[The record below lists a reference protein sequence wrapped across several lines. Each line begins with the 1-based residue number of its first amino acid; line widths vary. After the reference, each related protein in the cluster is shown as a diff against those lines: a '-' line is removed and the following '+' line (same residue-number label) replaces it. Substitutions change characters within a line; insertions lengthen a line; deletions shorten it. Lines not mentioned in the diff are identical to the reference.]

1 MNRTLK
7 SILFTA
13 FALFS
18 IGAKAEVT
26 QADINLDFGRFAG
39 FWVYEGCEKQNTTG
53 KCWFIIEKKKELYG
67 DKEYFSYANQKAIPA
82 KAEILDKVCG
92 DFKYT
97 TGFTVSNLPNNAI
110 CIKVIGAGDKAELY
124 YPAGYTGHG
133 TYKIVKS
140 SKEEFMRRSAEK
152 FKNMRKDT
160 NW

>member
-18 IGAKAEVT
+18 IGAKAEVR
-26 QADINLDFGRFAG
+26 QADVNLDLGRFVG
-39 FWVYEGCEKQNTTG
+39 FWVYEGCEKQDING

-67 DKEYFSYANQKAIPA
+67 DKEYFSYANQRAIPA
-82 KAEILDKVCG
+82 KAEVLEKVCG
-92 DFKYT
+92 DFKYN
-97 TGFTVSNLPNNAI
+97 TGFTVSNLPNSAI

-133 TYKIVKS
+133 TYKIIKS
-140 SKEEFMRRSAEK
+140 SEAEFMRRVNENSDSL
-152 FKNMRKDT
+152 RKRA
-160 NW
+160 NR